1 IYTVEGAPEGASV
14 SVAQHVTS
22 VALES
27 NVETDG
33 TWTIENQSKADV
45 DGKQSLTLDGRLTLQ
60 NDKPTAFRMH
70 FISKPAITGKTKS
83 GEGHELLP
91 VGERLIANIA
101 CKPCHNVK
109 ATTIGPSYVQTAQR
123 YPYNEE
129 AVNTLVKKIISG
141 GSGVWGIQVMSPH
154 PELPVTD

>member
-1 IYTVEGAPEGASV
+1 DGNTIRVNESPEYIEKDGQAGLERIYTVEGAPEGASV

-70 FISKPAITGKTKS
+70 FISKP
-83 GEGHELLP
+83 
-91 VGERLIANIA
+91 
-101 CKPCHNVK
+101 
-109 ATTIGPSYVQTAQR
+109 
-123 YPYNEE
+123 
-129 AVNTLVKKIISG
+129 
-141 GSGVWGIQVMSPH
+141 
-154 PELPVTD
+154 